1 MKVKC
6 ISNESW
12 DLLHN
17 LRSKLTIDKVY
28 DVLKIENIPFSPHRF
43 DDLSGPFYSI
53 KCDDGEIKRIAA
65 NRFREL
71 TIDEK
76 RELKLEELGI

>member
-12 DLLHN
+12 DLLHD

-28 DVLKIENIPFSPHRF
+28 DVITIESIPFSPHRY
-43 DDLSGPFYSI
+43 DDPSGLFYRI
-53 KCDDGEIKRIAA
+53 KCDNGEIKHIGVS
-65 NRFREL
+65 RFRDL
-71 TIDEK
+71 ILAEK
-76 RELKLEELGI
+76 RELKLEDLGI